1 MARIKRPTAAA
12 QKASRMTD
20 VNTVSPAAASRQA
33 LWFLV
38 VGALAAGVHF
48 VVLVA
53 IVSTTTITP
62 VWANVL
68 AFLVAFVFSFLG
80 HYHLTF
86 KQNAQAIDSSLN
98 NDNNTSASDA
108 NTKDTLNAAVCTDDM
123 KADHVTSCNTNNN
136 TPSRLHHSDNITTDN
151 RTTPRAM
158 RGTHT
163 PNKPVS
169 QLHALL
175 KWFASSALGFMAN
188 QALFVTGLH
197 WLGAHYYML
206 VWLVVTGMIT
216 IMTFAL
222 GKLWAFKS

>member
-12 QKASRMTD
+12 QKAFRMTD
-20 VNTVSPAAASRQA
+20 INTVSSAAASRQA
-33 LWFLV
+33 LWFLI

-48 VVLVA
+48 VVLVV
-53 IVSTTTITP
+53 IVSTTTTTP
-62 VWANVL
+62 VWANVM
-68 AFLVAFVFSFLG
+68 AFLVAFVVSFLG

-86 KQNAQAIDSSLN
+86 TQKAQAINSAVN
-98 NDNNTSASDA
+98 NDNNTSASEA
-108 NTKDTLNAAVCTDDM
+108 NNTDTLNVAVCTDDI
-123 KADHVTSCNTNNN
+123 KADHVISCNTNNN
-136 TPSRLHHSDNITTDN
+136 TPSLPHHSDNITTDSH
-151 RTTPRAM
+151 TTPRAM

-163 PNKPVS
+163 PTKPVS
-169 QLHALL
+169 PLHALL

-206 VWLVVTGMIT
+206 VWLLVTGMIT

>member
-1 MARIKRPTAAA
+1 
-12 QKASRMTD
+12 MTD
-20 VNTVSPAAASRQA
+20 INTVSSAAASRQA
-33 LWFLV
+33 LWFLI

-48 VVLVA
+48 VVLVV
-53 IVSTTTITP
+53 IVSTTTTTP
-62 VWANVL
+62 VWANVM
-68 AFLVAFVFSFLG
+68 AFLVAFVVSFLG

-86 KQNAQAIDSSLN
+86 TQKAQAINSAVN
-98 NDNNTSASDA
+98 NDNNTSASEA
-108 NTKDTLNAAVCTDDM
+108 NNTDTLNVAVCTDDI
-123 KADHVTSCNTNNN
+123 KADHVISCNTNNN
-136 TPSRLHHSDNITTDN
+136 TPSLPHHSDNITTDSH
-151 RTTPRAM
+151 TTPRAM

-163 PNKPVS
+163 PTKPVS
-169 QLHALL
+169 PLYALL

>member
-1 MARIKRPTAAA
+1 
-12 QKASRMTD
+12 MTD
-20 VNTVSPAAASRQA
+20 INTVSSAAASRQA
-33 LWFLV
+33 LWFLI

-48 VVLVA
+48 VVLVV
-53 IVSTTTITP
+53 IVSTTTTTP
-62 VWANVL
+62 VWANVM
-68 AFLVAFVFSFLG
+68 AFLVAFVVSFLG

-86 KQNAQAIDSSLN
+86 TQKAQAINSAVN
-98 NDNNTSASDA
+98 NDNNTSASEA
-108 NTKDTLNAAVCTDDM
+108 NNTDTLNVAVCTDDI
-123 KADHVTSCNTNNN
+123 KADHVISCNTNNN
-136 TPSRLHHSDNITTDN
+136 TPSLPHHSDNITTDSH
-151 RTTPRAM
+151 TTPRAM

-163 PNKPVS
+163 PTKPVS
-169 QLHALL
+169 PLHALL

-206 VWLVVTGMIT
+206 VWLLVTGMIT

>member
-1 MARIKRPTAAA
+1 
-12 QKASRMTD
+12 MTD
-20 VNTVSPAAASRQA
+20 TNTVSSAAASRQA

-53 IVSTTTITP
+53 IVSTTTVTP

-68 AFLVAFVFSFLG
+68 AFLVAFVVSFLG

-86 KQNAQAIDSSLN
+86 KQNAQAIDSAVN
-98 NDNNTSASDA
+98 NNNNTSASDA
-108 NTKDTLNAAVCTDDM
+108 NTKDTLKTAVCTEDM
-123 KADHVTSCNTNNN
+123 KADHVISCNNN
-136 TPSRLHHSDNITTDN
+136 TPSRLHHSNSITTDS

-163 PNKPVS
+163 PTKPVS
-169 QLHALL
+169 PLYALL

>member
-1 MARIKRPTAAA
+1 MARIKRPTASA
-12 QKASRMTD
+12 QKAFRMTD
-20 VNTVSPAAASRQA
+20 INTVSSAAASRQA
-33 LWFLV
+33 LWFLI

-48 VVLVA
+48 VVLVV
-53 IVSTTTITP
+53 IVSTTTTTP
-62 VWANVL
+62 VWANVM
-68 AFLVAFVFSFLG
+68 AFLVAFVVSFLG

-86 KQNAQAIDSSLN
+86 TQKAQAINSAVN
-98 NDNNTSASDA
+98 NDNNTSASEA
-108 NTKDTLNAAVCTDDM
+108 NNTDTLNVAVCTDDI
-123 KADHVTSCNTNNN
+123 KADHVISCNTNNN
-136 TPSRLHHSDNITTDN
+136 TPSLPHHSDNITTDSH
-151 RTTPRAM
+151 TTPRAM

-163 PNKPVS
+163 PTKPVS
-169 QLHALL
+169 PLHALL

-206 VWLVVTGMIT
+206 VWLLVTGMIT

>member
-1 MARIKRPTAAA
+1 
-12 QKASRMTD
+12 MTD
-20 VNTVSPAAASRQA
+20 INTVSSAAASRQA

-48 VVLVA
+48 VVLVV
-53 IVSTTTITP
+53 IVSTTTTTP
-62 VWANVL
+62 VWANVM
-68 AFLVAFVFSFLG
+68 AFLVAFVVSFLG

-86 KQNAQAIDSSLN
+86 TQKAQAINSAVN
-98 NDNNTSASDA
+98 NDNNTSASEA
-108 NTKDTLNAAVCTDDM
+108 NNTDTLNVAVCTDDL
-123 KADHVTSCNTNNN
+123 KADHVISCNTNNN
-136 TPSRLHHSDNITTDN
+136 TPSLPHHSDNITTDSH
-151 RTTPRAM
+151 TTPRAM

-163 PNKPVS
+163 PTKPVS
-169 QLHALL
+169 PLHALL

-206 VWLVVTGMIT
+206 VWLLVTGMIT